1 MPLLRP
7 RTSPHLAEG
16 PARWVS
22 ELLPSPLFL
31 IAEDGRIQESGGGT
45 FSVFGLRPSEL
56 TGSSIEACFQPESL
70 AGLRALASDARVRS
84 GSVSA
89 ELLARNRRGDGI
101 PVRVVARAISGR
113 PEVGLYL
120 VDLREREALV
130 ETLAQRAAEL
140 ARSNRDLE
148 QFAYVAS
155 HDLQEPLRMIGSY
168 TELVQERYHGKLDSE
183 ADEFLGYAHDGV
195 VRMRQLIDD
204 LLTYARIGSR
214 AEPFRTLSVR
224 EPLDRALSNL
234 QDAVRRESAT
244 VEIGSMPEIEGDS
257 GQLTQVFQ
265 NLIGNAIKFHG
276 AQPPHVSV
284 DAVRDGAFWQVTI
297 ADDGIGIA
305 PEYQEKVFQIF
316 QRLHT
321 REEYPGTGIG
331 LSVCKRVVERHGG
344 RIWVESTG
352 VPGEGTTFHFT
363 LRAEAVAPTPPL
375 EASPEETLLVE
386 QANSLIEDRLRELV

>member
-1 MPLLRP
+1 MPLLKP
-7 RTSPHLAEG
+7 RAPTHLSEG

-31 IAEDGRIQESGGGT
+31 IDQDGRIQESGGGT
-45 FSVFGLRPSEL
+45 VSVFGLRPAEL
-56 TGSSIEACFQPESL
+56 TGSSIEGCFQPESL
-70 AGLRALASDARVRS
+70 AGLRALASDARARS

-140 ARSNRDLE
+140 SRSNRDLE

-244 VEIGSMPEIEGDS
+244 VDIGSLPELEGDS
-257 GQLTQVFQ
+257 GQLAQVFQ

-276 AQPPHVSV
+276 ATPPHVYV
-284 DAVRDGAFWQVTI
+284 TAVRDGAFWQVTI

-352 VPGEGTTFHFT
+352 VPGEGTKFHFT
-363 LRAEAVAPTPPL
+363 LRAEAVARTPPP